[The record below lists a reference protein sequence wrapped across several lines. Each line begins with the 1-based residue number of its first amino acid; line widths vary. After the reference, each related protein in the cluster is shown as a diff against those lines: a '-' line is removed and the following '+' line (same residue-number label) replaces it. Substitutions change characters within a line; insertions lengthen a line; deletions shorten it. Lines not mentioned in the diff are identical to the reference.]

1 MSTRENKHSMDL
13 QSMLNV
19 FQKTLNKTSRCDI
32 EYSFISDFAQELETV
47 IDLCEGLN
55 MLDHSSEFF

>member
-19 FQKTLNKTSRCDI
+19 FQKTLNKTSRWDI
-32 EYSFISDFAQELETV
+32 EYSFISDFAQEPEAV